1 MKVYFVGGGPGDP
14 ELMTIK
20 AERLIKSCKVCIYA
34 GSLVS
39 DEVIAMIPDNAEK
52 HDSAK
57 MNLDDTSKVIKNASD
72 NGADVVRLHSGDPSI
87 YGAIGEQ
94 MRELDKLNIDYEV
107 VPGVSSFQA
116 SAAAVKKELTAPEVS
131 QTIILTRIA
140 GRTPVPDE
148 QDLALLGKSK
158 ATLCVFLSV
167 SKIGDVADKLKESY
181 GAACPVKVVY
191 RASWPDQQIIEG
203 TLIDIHE
210 RVKARAIT
218 KTAMI
223 IIGWALD
230 DGNEAVSKLYDK
242 NFSHEYRKSV

>member
-1 MKVYFVGGGPGDP
+1 MKVFFVGAGPGDP

-20 AERLIKSCKVCIYA
+20 AKRLVESSKVCIYA

-39 DEVIAMIPDNAEK
+39 GEVIAMIPDNAQK

-57 MNLDDTSKVIKNASD
+57 MSLDDTSRVIKDASAK
-72 NGADVVRLHSGDPSI
+72 GVDVIRLHSGDPSI

-94 MRELDKLNIDYEV
+94 MRELDKLRIDYEV

-116 SAAAVKKELTAPEVS
+116 SAAAMKKELTAPEVS

-167 SKIGDVADKLKESY
+167 SKIGDVADKLIESY

-191 RASWPDQQIIEG
+191 KASWPDQQIISG
-203 TLIDIHE
+203 TLKDIHQQ
-210 RVKARAIT
+210 VKARGIT

-230 DGNEAVSKLYDK
+230 DGNEAVSRLYDK
-242 NFSHEYRKSV
+242 AFSHEYRKSG